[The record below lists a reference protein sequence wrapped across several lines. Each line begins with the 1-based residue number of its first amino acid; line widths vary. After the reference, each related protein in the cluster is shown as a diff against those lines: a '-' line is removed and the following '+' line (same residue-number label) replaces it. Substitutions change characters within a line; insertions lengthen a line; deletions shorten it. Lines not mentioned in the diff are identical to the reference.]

1 MFILRFHGSLAR
13 ITALL
18 SLFVAAAPSS
28 AQSVDLARN
37 FLDRGKDELAFH
49 QVLPLAVRGDAQA
62 AALLADMLYAGRYVQ
77 RDIEAAMSW
86 YAFAAERGDARAQ
99 NRLAALHDFGAQAA
113 DTSGPAD

>member
-1 MFILRFHGSLAR
+1 MFILRFHGSLTR

-18 SLFVAAAPSS
+18 SLFVAAVPSS
-28 AQSVDLARN
+28 AQSVDLARS

-86 YAFAAERGDARAQ
+86 YAFAAERSDAREQ
-99 NRLAALHDFGAQAA
+99 NRLAAPHDFGAQAA